1 MLAAFLVAVCAQV
14 DAPFPDRY
22 QEPYANSHAIRQE
35 QYTQL
40 NQYIDHLMQLAPER
54 RADFF
59 VPDYASVEAYTASV
73 EPYRAA
79 LKARLGFPPA
89 GSVEDAAPR
98 IEALGADAYADIY
111 RVWTPVL
118 AGVDAYGL
126 LFVPRDVK
134 DKAPL
139 LICQHGGGG
148 SPEVVSVFEGP
159 GNYGWMVQRGLQAG
173 FICYAPS
180 LIFPLGG
187 TEEFEGPGRK
197 SIDERLRYVGTSLL
211 AVEVFKITRAIDMLI
226 QREDVDADRI
236 GMVGLSYGGCYTL
249 YTAALDTRIKAAV
262 SSCYFN
268 DRAQYAWADWSYANM
283 LNEFTDPELVGL
295 ICPRAL
301 MVEVGI
307 NDELFSIDG
316 ARATAPAA
324 QAHYE
329 RLGIPERF
337 QFVPFEGAH
346 EFRGDTAYEFLNEH
360 VEDDSC
366 SYCPP
371 HK

>member
-1 MLAAFLVAVCAQV
+1 MVAAILLAVCAQ
-14 DAPFPDRY
+14 AEPFPNHF

-40 NQYIDHLMQLAPER
+40 AQYIDHLTQQSPER
-54 RADFF
+54 RAEFF
-59 VPDYASVEAYTASV
+59 TPDYSSTEAYVTSV

-79 LKARLGFPPA
+79 LKARLGYPPPA
-89 GSVEDAAPR
+89 AVDDAEPRVEPLGSD
-98 IEALGADAYADIY
+98 DYADIF
-111 RVWTPVL
+111 RIWTPVL
-118 AGVDAYGL
+118 PGVDAYGL
-126 LFVPRDVK
+126 LFVPRGLDG
-134 DKAPL
+134 KAPL

-148 SPEVVSVFEGP
+148 SPEVVSAFEGP

-187 TEEFEGPGRK
+187 KEEFEGPSR
-197 SIDERLRYVGTSLL
+197 SDIDQRLRYVGTSLL
-211 AVEVFKITRAIDMLI
+211 AVEVFKISRAIDMLVI
-226 QREDVDADRI
+226 RDDVDPERI

-249 YTAALDTRIKAAV
+249 YTAAIETRIKAAV

-268 DRAQYAWADWSYANM
+268 DRAKYAWADWSYANM
-283 LNEFTDPELVGL
+283 LNEFTDPEIVGL
-295 ICPRAL
+295 ICPRPL

-307 NDELFSIDG
+307 NDELFAIEG
-316 ARATAPAA
+316 AKAVAPAA
-324 QAHYE
+324 QAHYD
-329 RLGIPERF
+329 RLSLSDRF
-337 QFVPFEGAH
+337 QFVPFEGGH
-346 EFRGDTAYEFLNEH
+346 EFRGDTAYEFLKQH
-360 VEDDSC
+360 VSDAAGC